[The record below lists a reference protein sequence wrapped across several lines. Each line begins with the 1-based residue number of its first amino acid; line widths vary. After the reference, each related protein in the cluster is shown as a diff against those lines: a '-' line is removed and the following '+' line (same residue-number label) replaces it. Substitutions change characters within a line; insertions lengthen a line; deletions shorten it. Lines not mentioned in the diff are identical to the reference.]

1 MSEPKTFND
10 LEANLR
16 RDLASIRAILDTQIE
31 DCDESIIQEKIMQ
44 LTQICGLAAQCK
56 GSAKKLLE
64 LARLKAMLE
73 MGTDYTG
80 NLAMTFINSKC
91 ANELGLFEY
100 ADRINASLTHN
111 IDGLRSVLSYRK
123 SELENSLK

>member
-1 MSEPKTFND
+1 MDKTFND

-16 RDLASIRAILDTQIE
+16 RDLAAIRAILDTQIE

-44 LTQICGLAAQCK
+44 LTQISGLAAQSK
-56 GSAKKLLE
+56 GTAKKLLE
-64 LARLKAMLE
+64 LARLKAMME
-73 MGTDYTG
+73 MGDTKTG
-80 NLAMTFINSKC
+80 NVAMAWINASC
-91 ANELGLFEY
+91 ANAHGLYEY